1 MKYKMNLDKLN
12 QFLTLLANLG
22 VIAGIVFLAMEVQQN
37 TSMMEAQTR
46 DAMTDKLINWQ
57 LSLATDLYTSQTFV
71 TGNAGELLD
80 NSAQENSYLMLISSN
95 LRIWEN
101 EWYQYSKGLYEEDEF
116 TPRIN
121 RWKGI
126 MQGEGDGYRR
136 IWCLRKDSFSTD
148 FQSVIDSWVQDVGG
162 CE

>member
-1 MKYKMNLDKLN
+1 MNLDKLN

-80 NSAQENSYLMLISSN
+80 NSAQENS
-95 LRIWEN
+95 
-101 EWYQYSKGLYEEDEF
+101 
-116 TPRIN
+116 
-121 RWKGI
+121 
-126 MQGEGDGYRR
+126 
-136 IWCLRKDSFSTD
+136 
-148 FQSVIDSWVQDVGG
+148 
-162 CE
+162 